1 MARRPASKPVRKL
14 APKRAAKPNR
24 PAGRVSA
31 SAEDTR
37 NWIAANLDARMATLV
52 IMIIVG
58 AVTIAPSVQTY
69 FSYRQQIEDMKVQ
82 VAAAKEA
89 VAKMNV
95 ERKRWDDPVY
105 VRSQARQRLYY
116 VLPGEVSYLVMD
128 AGSVNTSDKSGT
140 VGAMLADKRNTSVI
154 STSIRA
160 TSENWLD
167 DIVGSVIRAG
177 IEQPVDETETEDAK
191 K

>member
-14 APKRAAKPNR
+14 APKRAAKSNR

-177 IEQPVDETETEDAK
+177 IEQPVEENETEDAK
-191 K
+191 N